1 TMEGTEQLNE
11 LYKLLTAKEFQTRME
26 GVVLLLDYCK
36 SSSELIST
44 NIVQQIFDI
53 FVLRVQDCNKK
64 VKQKALEVL
73 ALMVPTL
80 GDALHPVL
88 VSLVGAVTD
97 NLNSKQVGIYAA

>member
-1 TMEGTEQLNE
+1 TVEGTEQLNE
-11 LYKLLTAKEFQTRME
+11 LYKLLTAKEFQTRMQ

-36 SSSELIST
+36 SSSGLITT
-44 NIVQQIFDI
+44 NVVQIFDV

-73 ALMVPTL
+73 ALMVPVL

-88 VSLVGAVTD
+88 VTLVGAVTD
-97 NLNSKQVGIYAA
+97 NLNSKQVGTYTA